1 MKFSKLL
8 IILAS
13 AISLNAIADEP
24 KAHYTDIPGV
34 KANILTKTTKAW
46 NGSDLPAY
54 GDGQPEITIIRY
66 QIEPGATLPMHM
78 HPVINAGLLIK
89 GQLTVIKKTGETL
102 NITAGQ
108 PIVELFKEWH
118 YGTNPGNEPVDLVI
132 VYAGT
137 VGTPL
142 VIRE

>member
-1 MKFSKLL
+1 MKLSKLL
-8 IILAS
+8 IIFAS
-13 AISLNAIADEP
+13 AISLNALADDA
-24 KAHYTDIPGV
+24 KVHYTDIPGV
-34 KANILTKTTKAW
+34 KANVLIKTTQSW
-46 NGSDLPAY
+46 NGGDLPAY
-54 GDGQPEITIIRY
+54 GEGQPEISIIRY
-66 QIEPGATLPMHM
+66 QIAPGATLPMHM

-89 GQLTVIKKTGETL
+89 GQLTVTKKTGETL
-102 NITAGQ
+102 TLNAGQ

-118 YGTNPGNEPVDLVI
+118 YGTNPGKEAVDLVI